1 MLPPH
6 WKTLQPLLDEAL
18 DASPAERPALLQR
31 WRSDFPHLVDEL
43 QRLLQSHQQAETES
57 FLQGEP
63 AAGAGLFASPLA
75 GQRLGAYTLQE
86 AIGEGGMGSVWLAR
100 RDDGRFEGVVAVKL
114 LSLSMQGEA
123 RTERFRREGH
133 ILARLA
139 HPHIAR
145 LLDAGVSP
153 SGQPYLVLEHVR
165 GRHIDVHCN
174 EERLGLPERIQ
185 LFLSLLDAVQHAH
198 GHLVVHRDI
207 KPSNVMVDE
216 LGQLKLLDFGIAK
229 LMTAEGQTDSL
240 SEAAL
245 TQQAGNLLSPGY
257 AAPEQLQSGTVSTA
271 TDVYALGVLLYVL
284 LSGQHPTTRPG
295 SSAAQALQDTLQRD
309 APPMS
314 QAVLGDE
321 AAVARQLRG
330 PALRR
335 ALAGDLDNIAAKALR
350 RVPAER
356 YATAAAFADDLR
368 RHLAREPVLARKPGT
383 GYLLRRFVQ
392 RHRIPVAATVLGT
405 LLVGGLAFKAWQEQQ
420 SARLSQNQAQTVD
433 GLLQSLFRGMSPDA
447 AASRSFSA
455 KELLDRAQTFL
466 DGKVDVDPST
476 RRAARLRMAALYRDV
491 GAYKEAAMAFQAEA
505 TEAQRLQDPAAQ
517 AMALWQ
523 WGKVTMWALDYDSTA
538 KIVANLERVV
548 GADPRRT
555 PGIEA
560 RLALLQ
566 GELAL
571 NTRQVQQAQ
580 SALNRA
586 ELLLTQ
592 EPDLELSARAAH
604 AQGLAARLA
613 LDVDAARQHFGRAA
627 ALCAQRG
634 EQAVV
639 DRLNVAADLGS
650 LENSAGQHA
659 AAVQVLTPL
668 FSDMQARLG
677 PQHPSTINTV
687 SELAMAEL
695 RQGHHD
701 ALQGWLARLR
711 GSTSAADA
719 WREDHASMLQ
729 AMSWMYSGQAAR
741 AEPELRRLLAALLR
755 DEGGVSPTTEPV
767 RRLHAES
774 LLRLGR
780 TAEALVELRLTETN
794 LIKLT
799 RPGHPSLATT
809 RVLLGIALARSGDLA
824 GARALWLEAAP
835 ILTKELGAAH
845 PFAVSAA
852 SYAALA
858 GMAPVVPVVPVAPVS
873 PDTPPPPL
881 AERLQQALGWQDG
894 ASELTAWLRAPGAT
908 RDWRRLPVVL

>member
-18 DASPAERPALLQR
+18 DAPPAERLALLAQ
-31 WRSDFPHLVDEL
+31 WRITFPHLVDEL
-43 QRLLQSHQQAETES
+43 QRLLQSHEQAESES

-63 AAGAGLFASPLA
+63 AAGAGLFTSPLA

-123 RTERFRREGH
+123 RAERFRREGH

-174 EERLGLPERIQ
+174 EDRLALDDRIR
-185 LFLSLLDAVQHAH
+185 LFLTLLDAVQHAH
-198 GHLVVHRDI
+198 GQLVVHRDI

-216 LGQLKLLDFGIAK
+216 QGQLKLLDFGIAK
-229 LMTAEGQTDSL
+229 LMTADGHTDSL
-240 SEAAL
+240 SELPL

-257 AAPEQLQSGTVSTA
+257 AAPEQLQSGAVSTA

-284 LSGQHPTTRPG
+284 LCGHHPTTRPG
-295 SSAAQALQDTLQRD
+295 SSAAQALHDTLERD
-309 APPMS
+309 PPPMS
-314 QAVLGDE
+314 QAMRGDE
-321 AAVARQLRG
+321 AAAAARKLRE

-335 ALAGDLDNIAAKALR
+335 ALAGDLDNIVAKALR

-392 RHRIPVAATVLGT
+392 RHRAPVVATVLGT
-405 LLVGGLAFKAWQEQQ
+405 LLVGGFAFKAWQEQQ

-433 GLLQSLFRGMSPDA
+433 GLLQSLFRGMSPDV

-491 GAYKEAAMAFQAEA
+491 GAYKEAAVGFQAEA

-523 WGKVTMWALDYDSTA
+523 WGKVAMWALDYDKTA
-538 KIVANLERVV
+538 QIVVDLERVV
-548 GADPRRT
+548 AADPHRT
-555 PGIEA
+555 AGIEA

-571 NTRQVQQAQ
+571 NTRRVQQAQ

-586 ELLLTQ
+586 ELLLNQ
-592 EPDLELSARAAH
+592 EHDLELSARAAH

-613 LDVDAARQHFGRAA
+613 LDVDAARQHFKRAA
-627 ALCAQRG
+627 VLSAQRG
-634 EQAVV
+634 EEAVV

-780 TAEALVELRLTETN
+780 TAEAQTELRLTEAN

-809 RVLLGIALARSGDLA
+809 RVLLGIAMARSGDLA
-824 GARALWLEAAP
+824 SARDLWLAAAP
-835 ILTKELGAAH
+835 TLAKELGAAH
-845 PFAVSAA
+845 PFALSAA

-858 GMAPVVPVVPVAPVS
+858 SDTPVTPVPS
-873 PDTPPPPL
+873 GTPPPPL
-881 AERLQQALGWQDG
+881 AERLQRALGWQEG

>member
-1 MLPPH
+1 MLPAH
-6 WKTLQPLLDEAL
+6 WKTLQPLLDQAL
-18 DASPAERPALLQR
+18 DAPPAERLALMDQ
-31 WRSDFPHLVDEL
+31 WRITFPHLIDEL
-43 QRLLQSHQQAETES
+43 HRLLQSHEQAESES

-63 AAGAGLFASPLA
+63 ASGAGLFATPLA

-123 RTERFRREGH
+123 RAERFRREGH

-174 EERLGLPERIQ
+174 EERLGLNARIQ
-185 LFLSLLDAVQHAH
+185 LFLNLLDAVQHAH

-216 LGQLKLLDFGIAK
+216 QGQLKLLDFGIAK

-240 SEAAL
+240 PEAPL

-257 AAPEQLQSGTVSTA
+257 AAPEQLQAGTVSTA

-284 LSGQHPTTRPG
+284 LSGHHPTTRPG
-295 SSAAQALQDTLQRD
+295 SSAAQALHDTLQRD
-309 APPMS
+309 PLPMS
-314 QAVLGDE
+314 QAVRADE
-321 AAVARQLRG
+321 VAAGARQLQG

-368 RHLAREPVLARKPGT
+368 RYLARQPVLARQPSA

-392 RHRIPVAATVLGT
+392 RHRMPVAATVLSVG
-405 LLVGGLAFKAWQEQQ
+405 LIGGLAFKAWQEQQ
-420 SARLSQNQAQTVD
+420 SARLSQTQAQTVD
-433 GLLQSLFRGMSPDA
+433 GLLQSLFRGMSPDVA
-447 AASRSFSA
+447 GSRSFSA
-455 KELLDRAQTFL
+455 KELLDRAQSFL
-466 DGKVDVDPST
+466 DSQSDVDPAT

-491 GAYKEAAMAFQAEA
+491 GAYKEAASAFQAEA
-505 TEAQRLQDPAAQ
+505 AEAQRLKDPAAH
-517 AMALWQ
+517 ALALWQ
-523 WGKVTMWALDYDSTA
+523 WGKVTMWALDYDNTA
-538 KIVANLERVV
+538 KVVAQLEQVV
-548 GADPRRT
+548 AADPQRT
-555 PGIEA
+555 LGIEA

-571 NTRQVQQAQ
+571 NTRRVPDAQ
-580 SALNRA
+580 RALTRA
-586 ELLLTQ
+586 ESLLATTP
-592 EPDLELSARAAH
+592 EPDLELTARAAH

-613 LDVDAARQHFGRAA
+613 SDVEAARRHFLRAA

-634 EQAVV
+634 DEAVV

-659 AAVQVLTPL
+659 AAVQVLSPL
-668 FSDMQARLG
+668 YADLRERLG
-677 PQHPSTINTV
+677 PDHPLTINTV

-695 RQGHHD
+695 RQGHFD
-701 ALQGWLARLR
+701 LTQTWLSRLR

-719 WREDHASMLQ
+719 WREDHASLLQ
-729 AMSWMYSGQAAR
+729 AMAWMYSGQAAQ

-755 DEGGVSPTTEPV
+755 DEGGVSPSTEPV

-780 TAEALVELRLTETN
+780 TAEALAELRLTEAN
-794 LIKLT
+794 LLKLS
-799 RPGHPSLATT
+799 RPGHPSIAST
-809 RVLLGIALARSGDLA
+809 RVLLGIAMAREGDVS
-824 GARALWLEAAP
+824 GARAMWLAASSV
-835 ILTKELGAAH
+835 LAKELGTTH
-845 PFAVSAA
+845 PTSLAAA
-852 SYAALA
+852 SYAALLVEPRA
-858 GMAPVVPVVPVAPVS
+858 QPS
-873 PDTPPPPL
+873 PPTLPL
-881 AERLQQALGWQDG
+881 AEQLRSVLGWQDG
-894 ASELTAWLRAPGAT
+894 APTLAGWLTTPGAT

>member
-63 AAGAGLFASPLA
+63 AAGAGLFATPLA

-114 LSLSMQGEA
+114 LGLSMQGEA
-123 RTERFRREGH
+123 RAERFRREGH

-174 EERLGLPERIQ
+174 EERLGLQARIQ

-216 LGQLKLLDFGIAK
+216 HGQLKLLDFGIAK
-229 LMTAEGQTDSL
+229 LMTAEGQTGGL
-240 SEAAL
+240 PEAAL

-257 AAPEQLQSGTVSTA
+257 AAPEQLQSGSVSTA

-309 APPMS
+309 APAMS
-314 QAVLGDE
+314 QALLGE
-321 AAVARQLRG
+321 QAAVARQLRG

-335 ALAGDLDNIAAKALR
+335 ALAGDLDNIVAKALR
-350 RVPAER
+350 RLPAER

-368 RHLAREPVLARKPGT
+368 RHLAQEPVLARKPGT

-392 RHRIPVAATVLGT
+392 RHRTPVAATVLGA
-405 LLVGGLAFKAWQEQQ
+405 LLVGGFALKAWQEQQ

-433 GLLQSLFRGMSPDA
+433 GLLQSLLRGMSPDV

-466 DGKVDVDPST
+466 DSKGDVDAAT
-476 RRAARLRMAALYRDV
+476 RRAARLRMALLYRDV
-491 GAYKEAAMAFQAEA
+491 GAYPESVAGFRAEEAEA
-505 TEAQRLQDPAAQ
+505 TLHKEPTAQVMALWHRGNVLLKTLDPNATAQVLAELERVVAANQIQSTAIQARVLLLKGELAMISRRAAEAQRLLEAAE
-517 AMALWQ
+517 
-523 WGKVTMWALDYDSTA
+523 
-538 KIVANLERVV
+538 NLFE
-548 GADPRRT
+548 
-555 PGIEA
+555 
-560 RLALLQ
+560 
-566 GELAL
+566 
-571 NTRQVQQAQ
+571 
-580 SALNRA
+580 
-586 ELLLTQ
+586 TQ
-592 EPDLELSARAAH
+592 NDEEMSARAASSRG
-604 AQGLAARLA
+604 AVARLTGDVAAAREHL
-613 LDVDAARQHFGRAA
+613 LRAA
-627 ALCAQRG
+627 SRLARRG
-634 EQAVV
+634 DDAVV
-639 DRLNVAADLGS
+639 DRLSVSLDLGG
-650 LENSAGQHA
+650 LENGAGVHE
-659 AAVQVLTPL
+659 AAVSVLTPVHA
-668 FSDMQARLG
+668 DMLARLG
-677 PQHPSTINTV
+677 PHHPLTVSAV
-687 SELAMAEL
+687 SELALAHLRLGQSKEL
-695 RQGHHD
+695 QH
-701 ALQGWLARLR
+701 WLKLLR
-711 GSTSAADA
+711 GSTGPSDA
-719 WREDHASMLQ
+719 WRDDHAATLE
-729 AMSWMYSGQAAR
+729 AMNTLYSGQAAR
-741 AEPELRRLLAALLR
+741 AEPELRRLLAALVR
-755 DEGGVSPTTEPV
+755 DEGGVTASTEPV
-767 RRLHAES
+767 RRMHAQA

-780 TAEALVELRLTETN
+780 TKEAETELGLTLKN
-794 LIKLT
+794 QQQLS
-799 RPGHPSLATT
+799 RADHPSMATT
-809 RVLLGIALARSGDLA
+809 RVLLGVALARRGELTA
-824 GARALWLEAAP
+824 ARQQWESAESVLR
-835 ILTKELGAAH
+835 KELGSQH
-845 PFAVSAA
+845 PFTLVAA
-852 SYAALA
+852 CYGALA
-858 GMAPVVPVVPVAPVS
+858 AVESADATDATVQTSRKAS
-873 PDTPPPPL
+873 L
-881 AERLQQALGWQDG
+881 ADQLQQRLGWQDG
-894 ASELTAWLRAPGAT
+894 SADLAAALRAVQQPP
-908 RDWRRLPVVL
+908 DWSRLPAVL